1 MNRQDIKSIRLTKT
15 TYDKVKKLG
24 VLGETFD
31 DVISR
36 LVENQK

>member
-1 MNRQDIKSIRLTKT
+1 MNRQDIKSIRLTKA